1 MPEKPEVITVAK
13 TLEKKIIGKKI
24 TEAKVYYD
32 NVIVGDKE
40 EFISKIKD
48 EKIES
53 ITTRGKWIIIYL
65 TNYALLTH
73 LRMEGRFYFRK
84 KGDSLS
90 KHEHVSL
97 LLDDNIEMRFHDVR
111 KFGRMILLPKYEVLN
126 IKPLSDLGYE
136 FNDPRLTE
144 EYLLAKFKNKSTPIK
159 TVLLDQS
166 IIAGIGNIY
175 DDEILYQSHINPL
188 KPAKEINSSEAI
200 EIIKNTKIILE
211 KAIKKGGTTIK
222 SFESS
227 EGVHG
232 LFQNE
237 LAVHG
242 KKNGICCIWG
252 NKIEFIRV
260 GGGGPYYC
268 AKGQRIIE

>member
-13 TLEKKIIGKKI
+13 TLEKKIIGKTI

-40 EFISKIKD
+40 EFISKIRD

-227 EGVHG
+227 EGAHG

-237 LAVHG
+237 LVVHG
-242 KKNGICCIWG
+242 KKNGNCSKCG

-260 GGGGPYYC
+260 GGRGTYYC
-268 AKGQRIIE
+268 PKCQRIN

>member
-1 MPEKPEVITVAK
+1 MPEKPEVITVTK

-24 TEAKVYYD
+24 TEANVYYD

-97 LLDDNIEMRFHDVR
+97 LLDDTIEMRFHDVR

-136 FNDPRLTE
+136 FDDSRLTE

-175 DDEILYQSHINPL
+175 DDEILYQSHISPL

-242 KKNGICCIWG
+242 KKNGICSKCG

-260 GGGGPYYC
+260 GGRGTYYC
-268 AKGQRIIE
+268 PNCQRIN

>member
-13 TLEKKIIGKKI
+13 TLEKKIIGKTI

-97 LLDDNIEMRFHDVR
+97 LLDDTIEMRFHDVR

-136 FNDPRLTE
+136 FDDYRLTE

-188 KPAKEINSSEAI
+188 KPAKEINRSEAI
-200 EIIKNTKIILE
+200 EIIENTKIILE

-242 KKNGICCIWG
+242 KKNGICSKCG
-252 NKIEFIRV
+252 SKIEFIRV
-260 GGGGPYYC
+260 GGRGTYYC
-268 AKGQRIIE
+268 PNCQK